1 MTRTL
6 PVYMYDLEMNFIRKF
21 ETTQE
26 CAEYFGK
33 ERLYI
38 NHSLKYR
45 AKIRKDGKWY
55 IIRRNRT
62 IKEIIGDKEC

>member
-1 MTRTL
+1 MTK
-6 PVYMYDLEMNFIRKF
+6 PVYLYDIEGNFLRKF
-21 ETTQE
+21 ETTEE
-26 CAEYFGK
+26 CAEFFGK
-33 ERLYI
+33 DRLYI

-62 IKEIIGDKEC
+62 IKELIGDKE

>member
-6 PVYMYDLEMNFIRKF
+6 PVYMYDLKMNFIRKF

-62 IKEIIGDKEC
+62 IRELVD

>member
-6 PVYMYDLEMNFIRKF
+6 PVYLYDLEMNFIRKF

-62 IKEIIGDKEC
+62 IREIIGDKE